1 MKIEVWNGEGKDIL
15 YLLQKQL
22 QLTQISIS
30 LLNSLSPRGDTNE
43 HTEFQSSDYT
53 TIWLLSVGFLSSS
66 SAALTQLYGNKNIK
80 L

>member
-15 YLLQKQL
+15 YLLQKQP

-30 LLNSLSPRGDTNE
+30 LLNSLSPRGDTSE
-43 HTEFQSSDYT
+43 YIEFQPSNYM

-66 SAALTQLYGNKNIK
+66 SAALTRLHGNKYIK

>member
-30 LLNSLSPRGDTNE
+30 LLNSLSPWGDTNDYI
-43 HTEFQSSDYT
+43 EFQSSYYT
-53 TIWLLSVGFLSSS
+53 TYGFSPMVFSPHLVQHSH
-66 SAALTQLYGNKNIK
+66 NCMEIK
-80 L
+80 I